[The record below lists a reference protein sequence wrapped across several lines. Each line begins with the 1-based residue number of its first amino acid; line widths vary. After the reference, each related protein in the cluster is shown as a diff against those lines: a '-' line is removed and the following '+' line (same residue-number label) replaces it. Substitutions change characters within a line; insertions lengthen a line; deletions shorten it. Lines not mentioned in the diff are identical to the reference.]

1 MMVLVMI
8 QGARTQA
15 CKGIEEAEER
25 TWPKGDKDGIKN
37 ERYLSRG
44 LKINGDFPGEHEG

>member
-1 MMVLVMI
+1 MI

-15 CKGIEEAEER
+15 RNGTEKADER
-25 TWPKGDKDGIKN
+25 TLPEGDKDGIKN

-44 LKINGDFPGEHEG
+44 LTMNRDLPDEHEG

>member
-1 MMVLVMI
+1 MMVLVMT

-15 CKGIEEAEER
+15 RNDIEEAEER
-25 TWPKGDKDGIKN
+25 TLPEGDKDGIKN

-44 LKINGDFPGEHEG
+44 LRMNRDLPDEHEG